1 MPYQFSESCSYF
13 QNNQCKSCD
22 LIHLGEEEYKKLKQG
37 HYINSLVLG
46 ENFFHSRNKAKL
58 VVSGTLDKPILGLKE
73 REILGCPLHLPIINQ
88 LAHFL
93 VPLISQA
100 KLVPY
105 NIETKTGELKYLII
119 FANQSQSKMMLR
131 FVLRSREALDRIKKL
146 VPGIQK
152 NFPMVELISINLQP
166 THTSIIEG
174 DEEIILSEKKVISD
188 QIGPYQFILG
198 PKTFYQ
204 VNSVVAEKLFLHAQK
219 ISYQIKPET
228 VLDLFCGI
236 GTFTHFCAKYAK
248 RAIGVEISK
257 ESIEY
262 AAESAR
268 INGLKNCEF
277 YAQDVFQFLASNKN
291 IKPDLVIV
299 NPPRRGLGE
308 KIIELLIDLSPADIF
323 YSSCNPESLKK
334 DLEKLVPIYETV
346 DSTPFDMFS
355 LTSHLEVFIHLKK
368 SK

>member
-1 MPYQFSESCSYF
+1 MPHHFSESCSYF

-22 LIHLGEEEYKKLKQG
+22 LIHLSEEEYKKLKQA
-37 HYINSLVLG
+37 HYTNSLVLG
-46 ENFFHSRNKAKL
+46 ENFFRSRNKAKF
-58 VVSGTLDKPILGLKE
+58 VVSGTVDKPILGLKE
-73 REILGCPLHLPIINQ
+73 REILECPIHLPIINQ
-88 LAHFL
+88 LAQFL
-93 VPLISQA
+93 LPLISQA

-105 NIETKTGELKYLII
+105 NIELRSGELKYLII
-119 FANQSQSKMMLR
+119 FSNQSQSKMMLR

-146 VPGIQK
+146 IPNIQE

-166 THTSIIEG
+166 NHTSIIEG

-188 QIGPYQFILG
+188 EIGSFQFIIG

-204 VNSVVAEKLFLHAQK
+204 INSTVAEKLFFHAQK
-219 ISYQIKPET
+219 ISNKIKPEI

-236 GTFTHFCAKYAK
+236 GTFTHFCANNAK

-262 AAESAR
+262 AKESAV
-268 INGLKNCEF
+268 INGIKNCEF
-277 YAQDVFQFLASNKN
+277 YAQDVFQFLKTNHDL
-291 IKPDLVIV
+291 KPDLVIV

-308 KIIELLIDLSPADIF
+308 KVVELLIDLSPEHIF
-323 YSSCNPESLKK
+323 YSSCNPDSLKR
-334 DLEKLVPIYETV
+334 DLEKLICFYEIV

-355 LTSHLEVFIHLKK
+355 LTSHLEVFTHLKK
-368 SK
+368 SS